1 MQDFEIVTK
10 WLSGNY
16 MVLNSGKCCF
26 MCLRQNTINE
36 PFVCYIT
43 EMKNSKEE
51 KILEVIIDNKLTFKS
66 QVKNLR
72 KKSS

>member
-26 MCLRQNTINE
+26 MCLRQNTTNE

>member
-16 MVLNSGKCCF
+16 TVLNSGKCYF
-26 MCLRQNTINE
+26 MCLRQNTTNE

>member
-1 MQDFEIVTK
+1 MAQRK
-10 WLSGNY
+10 LHG
-16 MVLNSGKCCF
+16 LNSGKCCF
-26 MCLRQNTINE
+26 MCLRQNTTNE